1 MKEVPLGKKR
11 NFILIAGLIVVIFSM
26 WFIVSY
32 FLAQQLFEKANI
44 ENKPSLKSEKIRYYR
59 QILPFISKAIAIRG
73 DNSDYYMINADLFR
87 KAIEDDLEH
96 EISIYRD
103 NIEDLYLKAVSLN
116 PVNFEYHLKLGL
128 FYAVQGD
135 RRAEQELLKTKSLY
149 PKNKQIYTYLC
160 QYFLTEKNYKG
171 AFSSLISYFS
181 LSPEGYWFGAVVEEE
196 LKEALADFSQL
207 VLDKE
212 KQELRLIIYPNS
224 SEFSFE
230 DKNLPLEKI
239 LLKIRVYS
247 YNPENIVA
255 FYREGVFWQNFKE
268 NESAAD
274 FFIHELDLGFISPKE
289 NLSNFSIKVTNNS
302 SIDKIEMVFSLI
314 PQSWFFSD
322 FSENM
327 L

>member
-11 NFILIAGLIVVIFSM
+11 NFILIAGLISVIFSM
-26 WFIVSY
+26 WFVVSY
-32 FLAQQLFEKANI
+32 FLAQQLLEKVNI

-73 DNSDYYMINADLFR
+73 DNSDYYMIKADLFR

-96 EISIYRD
+96 GISIHRD

-128 FYAVQGD
+128 FYADQGD
-135 RRAEQELLKTKSLY
+135 RRAEWELLKTKSLY

-160 QYFLTEKNYKG
+160 QYFLADKNYKG

-181 LSPEGYWFGAVVEEE
+181 LSPEGYWFRAIVKEE
-196 LKEALADFSQL
+196 LKEALADFPQL
-207 VLDKE
+207 VLDGE
-212 KQELRLIIYPNS
+212 NQELRLIIYPNS
-224 SEFSFE
+224 NEFNFE
-230 DKNLPLEKI
+230 DKDLPQEKI
-239 LLKIRVYS
+239 LLKIRAYIR
-247 YNPENIVA
+247 NPEDKVV
-255 FYREGVFWQNFKE
+255 FHQRGVFSQDLKTIGNTT
-268 NESAAD
+268 D
-274 FFIHELDLGFISPKE
+274 FSIYELDLGLISSKE
-289 NLSNFSIKVTNNS
+289 YLSNFSIKTKNNS
-302 SIDKIEMVFSLI
+302 PIGKIEIVFSLI